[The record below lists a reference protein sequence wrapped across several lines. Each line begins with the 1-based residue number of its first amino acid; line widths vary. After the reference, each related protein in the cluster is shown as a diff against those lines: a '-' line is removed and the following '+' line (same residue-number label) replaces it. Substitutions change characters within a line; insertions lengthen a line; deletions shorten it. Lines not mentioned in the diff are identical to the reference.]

1 MNERLKVFGGG
12 GLLVLI
18 GFAIAYQFVAPATPK
33 TLRLATGAAD
43 GAYQAFGEAYADR
56 LAEDGIT
63 LELRPSGGAVDNLK
77 LLADPDSG
85 VDAAFVQGGIV
96 DQPVEG
102 LEALGSVYYEP
113 LWVFTRA
120 SARLARFADLAGK
133 RIAVGAEGSGTRA
146 LALRVLA
153 ETGITPAKATL
164 LPEDAAAAHQALR
177 EGRVDAVMTIGS
189 PLSPLVRAMLVDGG
203 LTLMSFD
210 RADAYVLR
218 NRFLT
223 ALRLPQG
230 AVDIERDI
238 PAHDVTLLAPAAM
251 LVARDDLSPALAS
264 LLLRTAGSVHGD
276 GGLFE
281 RPGEFPSP
289 RLVDLPLAD
298 EAARFYKSGSPLLQ
312 RVLPFWA
319 ADLVDRLKV
328 MLVPLVTLL
337 LPLTK
342 ILPPAYRWRIRSRI
356 YRWYRDLLDIELAA
370 RQAEDAPSRDRLM
383 ARLDSIEREVKQISV
398 PLSHADAL
406 YSLRMHLGVVRDSLE
421 RQGQLSLAPERERV
435 PSLSEAG
442 EGARVGAT
450 E

>member
-12 GLLVLI
+12 ALLVLI
-18 GFAIAYQFVAPATPK
+18 GFVVAYQFVAPATPK
-33 TLRLATGAAD
+33 TMRLATGGAD
-43 GAYQAFGEAYADR
+43 GAYQAFGEAYAGL

-63 LELRPSGGAVDNLK
+63 LELRQSGGAVENLK

-85 VDAAFVQGGIV
+85 IDVAFVQGGIV

-102 LEALGSVYYEP
+102 LESLGSVYFEP

-120 SARLARFADLAGK
+120 TARLPQLKDLAGR
-133 RIAVGAEGSGTRA
+133 RIAIGAEGSGTRA

-153 ETGITPAKATL
+153 ETGITPSKATL
-164 LPEDAAAAHQALR
+164 LPEDAAAAHEALR
-177 EGRVDAVMTIGS
+177 AGRIDAVMTIGS
-189 PLSPLVRAMLVDGG
+189 PLSPLVQAMLADGG

-230 AVDIERDI
+230 AVDIERNI
-238 PAHDVTLLAPAAM
+238 PAHDVTLLAPAAI
-251 LVARDDLSPALAS
+251 LVARDDLSPALVG
-264 LLLRTAGSVHGD
+264 LLLRAATSVHGE

-281 RPGEFPSP
+281 KAGEFPSP
-289 RLVDLPLAD
+289 RLVELPLAD

-328 MLVPLVTLL
+328 MLVPLFTLL
-337 LPLTK
+337 LPLSK

-356 YRWYRDLLDIELAA
+356 YRWYRDLLNIELAA
-370 RQAEDAPSRDRLM
+370 RQAEDSPSRDRLM
-383 ARLDSIEREVKQISV
+383 ARLDAIEGEVKQISV

-406 YSLRMHLGVVRDSLE
+406 YSLRMHLGVVRESLE
-421 RQGQLSLAPERERV
+421 RQAQV
-435 PSLSEAG
+435 
-442 EGARVGAT
+442 ARVEA
-450 E
+450 

>member
-12 GLLVLI
+12 AVLALM
-18 GFAIAYQFVAPATPK
+18 GFLIAYQFVEPATPT
-33 TLRLATGAAD
+33 TLRLATGGAG
-43 GAYQAFGEAYADR
+43 GAYQAFGEEYAGL
-56 LAEDGIT
+56 LAENGIT
-63 LELRPSGGAVDNLK
+63 LELRQTSGSVENLK
-77 LLADPDSG
+77 LLADPEGGID
-85 VDAAFVQGGIV
+85 VAFVQGGIV

-102 LEALGSVYYEP
+102 VESLGSVYYEP
-113 LWVFTRA
+113 LWVFTRV
-120 SARLARFADLAGK
+120 STRPVRLPDLAGR
-133 RIAVGAEGSGTRA
+133 RIAIGPEGSGTRA

-164 LPEDAAAAHQALR
+164 LPDDAAAAHQALR
-177 EGRVDAVMTIGS
+177 EGRIDAVMTIGS
-189 PLSPLVRAMLVDGG
+189 PLSPLVRGMLADEG

-230 AVDIERDI
+230 AVDIERNI
-238 PAHDVTLLAPAAM
+238 PARDITLLAPAAI
-251 LVARDDLSPALAS
+251 LVAREDLSPALAG
-264 LLLRTAGSVHGD
+264 LLLRAATRVHGE

-281 RPGEFPSP
+281 KPGEFPSP
-289 RLVDLPLAD
+289 RRVELPLSD
-298 EAARFYKSGSPLLQ
+298 EAARFYKSGSPWLQ
-312 RVLPFWA
+312 RFLPFWA

-328 MLVPLVTLL
+328 LLVPLVTLL
-337 LPLTK
+337 LPLSK

-370 RQAEDAPSRDRLM
+370 RQANDPAARDRLV
-383 ARLDSIEREVKQISV
+383 ARLDSIERDVKQISV

-421 RQGQLSLAPERERV
+421 RQGWGV
-435 PSLSEAG
+435 VG
-442 EGARVGAT
+442 ET
-450 E
+450 PH